1 MAATATTMELELTTP
16 TPAPVLDLDTLW
28 EMIDRHR
35 LSSERDKL
43 SGEHINTT
51 WELVIVQGVLLTLLV
66 ILAVVWAI
74 CCRRRCQRRT
84 EELSVAEALRK
95 VSAAKLKDLPPS
107 YSKLDLTNLG
117 ISVQDYLNPPPTYL
131 DLATDSLQ
139 YLDLEQ
145 GHNRLAK
152 LSFCNE
158 DGSPPRLTRLSVA
171 SCENCNTESP
181 VVVPVR
187 PDRASTASTASSSTL
202 SSSSSSSR
210 RASRTSK
217 VSFSEEVECS
227 NGSIRRLSTN
237 SLTNLGSASHDSSR
251 RSSSSSRKSSLKS
264 NLKRKLGSSSEDSSS
279 SFVASLDEEL
289 RRKLDSIGEHEQQD
303 AREVSAE
310 KQAERAARVCDIKCE
325 K

>member
-1 MAATATTMELELTTP
+1 MAATTTVTMELELTTP
-16 TPAPVLDLDTLW
+16 APTPTPVLDLDTLW

-74 CCRRRCQRRT
+74 CCRRRCQRRS

-131 DLATDSLQ
+131 DL
-139 YLDLEQ
+139 EQ

-152 LSFCNE
+152 LSFCRTT
-158 DGSPPRLTRLSVA
+158 STRRPPT
-171 SCENCNTESP
+171 
-181 VVVPVR
+181 
-187 PDRASTASTASSSTL
+187 ST
-202 SSSSSSSR
+202 SSR
-210 RASRTSK
+210 
-217 VSFSEEVECS
+217 
-227 NGSIRRLSTN
+227 
-237 SLTNLGSASHDSSR
+237 
-251 RSSSSSRKSSLKS
+251 
-264 NLKRKLGSSSEDSSS
+264 
-279 SFVASLDEEL
+279 
-289 RRKLDSIGEHEQQD
+289 
-303 AREVSAE
+303 
-310 KQAERAARVCDIKCE
+310 
-325 K
+325 

>member
-1 MAATATTMELELTTP
+1 MLTP
-16 TPAPVLDLDTLW
+16 W
-28 EMIDRHR
+28 C
-35 LSSERDKL
+35 
-43 SGEHINTT
+43 G
-51 WELVIVQGVLLTLLV
+51 QGVLLTLLV

-84 EELSVAEALRK
+84 EELSVAEALRWVQLAILSPITVKVFKLFVGRK

-171 SCENCNTESP
+171 
-181 VVVPVR
+181 R
-187 PDRASTASTASSSTL
+187 
-202 SSSSSSSR
+202 
-210 RASRTSK
+210 
-217 VSFSEEVECS
+217 
-227 NGSIRRLSTN
+227 
-237 SLTNLGSASHDSSR
+237 
-251 RSSSSSRKSSLKS
+251 
-264 NLKRKLGSSSEDSSS
+264 
-279 SFVASLDEEL
+279 
-289 RRKLDSIGEHEQQD
+289 
-303 AREVSAE
+303 
-310 KQAERAARVCDIKCE
+310 
-325 K
+325 